1 MIQLFATVMVMT
13 LATSS
18 AGQEDA
24 APAVAQIGATNPH
37 TSEEDV
43 EAGAS
48 AFRTSCAL
56 CHGTDA
62 KGDRGPDLT
71 RGVFRSG
78 NSDNALFG
86 IVRQGVPR
94 TDMPGTYRPDTEIWQ
109 IVAYLRVL
117 GEGSEP
123 VEVPGDPARGKR
135 IFLSRGACPDCHR
148 VGGQGGRLGPDLSDV
163 GWIRSPQH
171 LETSLLEPGKV
182 LHPRYRT
189 VVVVTKEAVEYRGV
203 LRNEDTYS
211 IQFLDEMENLR
222 SFDKSEL
229 ERIDKPEESLMPSFG
244 GFFRG
249 RDLDHLVAYLYSLKE
264 K

>member
-1 MIQLFATVMVMT
+1 MQPKR
-13 LATSS
+13 LALLGSTGSVGEQS
-18 AGQEDA
+18 L
-24 APAVAQIGATNPH
+24 AVAEAFPERYRVVALAAGRRIEKLADQVRRFRPELVSVA
-37 TSEEDV
+37 EA
-43 EAGAS
+43 AGAE
-48 AFRTSCAL
+48 
-56 CHGTDA
+56 G
-62 KGDRGPDLT
+62 
-71 RGVFRSG
+71 
-78 NSDNALFG
+78 
-86 IVRQGVPR
+86 
-94 TDMPGTYRPDTEIWQ
+94 
-109 IVAYLRVL
+109 LR
-117 GEGSEP
+117 
-123 VEVPGDPARGKR
+123 
-135 IFLSRGACPDCHR
+135 
-148 VGGQGGRLGPDLSDV
+148 GRLGPDLSDV